1 MYGLAHNASVSST
14 LFPQAWCMHSRSPIA
29 SGITSATAIGPA
41 GVFIATQID
50 LNSPHEARQMRQF
63 YRRGTLADRITISP
77 VIAEGDV
84 RFFRLVDQ

>member
-1 MYGLAHNASVSST
+1 VHALPFADRQRHNI
-14 LFPQAWCMHSRSPIA
+14 RDRDR
-29 SGITSATAIGPA
+29 PA